1 MEHDSGPMP
10 PNELAPEAVDALR
23 CALEE
28 YARHPT
34 ESAPE
39 LRAALHDLAREA
51 RLAALPP
58 EELLLVLKRTWNGL
72 PEVKTAPNQN
82 TQLRVLQSVVTM
94 CIKEY
99 FAD

>member
-10 PNELAPEAVDALR
+10 PNELAPGAVDALR

-28 YARHPT
+28 YVRHPT
-34 ESAPE
+34 ESAPD

-51 RLAALPP
+51 RLIAMPP
-58 EELLLVLKRTWNGL
+58 EELLLLLKRTWNGL
-72 PEVKTAPNQN
+72 PEVMSAPDQSS
-82 TQLRVLQSVVTM
+82 QLRVLQSVVTM